1 MAVDDLPGP
10 VVKLLNVIGVPW
22 PSVNEDQVS
31 HFATITRQFGQSLQH
46 THDAATGV
54 VAKLTEAHQ
63 GASTQVMKSG
73 WDKLTSQ
80 HVDGLISGCHALAEA
95 LDTAAGFIVAQKG
108 IAIGTLV
115 GMAAAFVADQAAAV
129 VTLGL
134 SEAAI
139 PAIIEGAERIVK
151 KLVQDLEQH
160 IEEQVVQAAA
170 QPLFNKVEEALKGLD
185 WSQAGVSAE
194 PSSGLS
200 IDPQAVQQHT
210 AVLREHANTIA
221 SHAENFQQQLEGLDF

>member
-1 MAVDDLPGP
+1 MAIDDLPEP

-22 PSVNEDQVS
+22 PSVDEDQVS
-31 HFATITRQFGQSLQH
+31 HFATVTRQFGQSLQS
-46 THDAATGV
+46 THSDATQA
-54 VAKLTEAHQ
+54 VAKIADAHQ
-63 GASTQVMKSG
+63 GTSTQVMRSG
-73 WDKLTSQ
+73 WDNLTAG
-80 HVDGLISGCHALAEA
+80 HVDGLIAGCHVLADA

-129 VTLGL
+129 VTFGA
-134 SEAAI
+134 SEAAV

-170 QPLFNKVEEALKGLD
+170 QPLFDKIENAVQGLD
-185 WSQAGVSAE
+185 WSKAGGSAG
-194 PSSGLS
+194 SASGLS
-200 IDPQAVQQHT
+200 VDPQAVQQH
-210 AVLREHANTIA
+210 AGVLRQHADTLL